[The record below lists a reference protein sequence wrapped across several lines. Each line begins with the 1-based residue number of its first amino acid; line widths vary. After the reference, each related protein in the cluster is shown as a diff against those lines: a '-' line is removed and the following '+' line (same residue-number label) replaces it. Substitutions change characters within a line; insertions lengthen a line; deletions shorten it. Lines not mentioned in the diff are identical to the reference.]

1 MQDEPAWDDM
11 KLVLAITRAGSLA
24 GAARTLAVNHATVF
38 RRLKTLESNID
49 VRLFDRD
56 RGVYAPTSAGE
67 ELAAAAARMETEA
80 LAVARRLVGR
90 DLQPSGTIRLT
101 TTDTLFG
108 ALVAPMLANCRS
120 AYPDIEIEAVLSN
133 EALNLTRR
141 HADMAVRPVSSP
153 PEALIAQ
160 RLGQVAMAVYVSA
173 AWPDDESC
181 QYSQAD
187 WIGLDDQVNF
197 PAFADWMRHHK
208 LEHRCGLRADSMF
221 GMAHLAAAGAGCA
234 LLPCYL
240 GDRDSSLRRVAGLGS
255 TPSIPLWLLIHPD
268 LRRTARVRSVRDF
281 LVAAFSEPAV
291 QSALAGSAPS
301 V

>member
-1 MQDEPAWDDM
+1 M
-11 KLVLAITRAGSLA
+11 KLVLAISRAGSLA
-24 GAARTLAVNHATVF
+24 GAARTLKVNHATVF
-38 RRLKTLESNID
+38 RRLKALEANID
-49 VRLFDRD
+49 ARLFERD
-56 RGVYAPTSAGE
+56 RGAYMPTSAGE
-67 ELAAAAARMETEA
+67 ELAAAAARMESEA
-80 LAVARRLVGR
+80 LAVARNLVGR
-90 DLQPSGTIRLT
+90 DLRPSGTVRLT
-101 TTDTLFG
+101 ATDTLFG
-108 ALVAPMLANCRS
+108 ALVAPMLADCRS
-120 AYPDIEIEAVLSN
+120 AYPEIEIEAVLSN

-141 HADMAVRPVSSP
+141 HADMAVRPVSSA

-160 RLGQVAMAVYVSA
+160 RLGQVVMAVYVPA
-173 AWPDDESC
+173 AWPDEPGFQC
-181 QYSQAD
+181 QHAD
-187 WIGLDDQVNF
+187 WIGLDDQVSF
-197 PAFADWMRHHK
+197 PAFADWMRHQK

-240 GDRDSSLRRVAGLGS
+240 GDRDPSLRRIIGLGS

-281 LVAAFSEPAV
+281 LLAAFSEPAV